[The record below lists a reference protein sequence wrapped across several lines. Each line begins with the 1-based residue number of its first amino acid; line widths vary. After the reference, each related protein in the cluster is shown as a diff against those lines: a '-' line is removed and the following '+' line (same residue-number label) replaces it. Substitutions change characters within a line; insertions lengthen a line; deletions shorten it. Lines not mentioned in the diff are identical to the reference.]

1 MFVEEERSPGPGPEA
16 MSVEDERSER
26 ILLMLSML
34 QWSYLGKQLLQRM
47 QL

>member
-1 MFVEEERSPGPGPEA
+1 MEEERSPGPGPEA